1 MHGGSGR
8 GSSGRSGSAI
18 GAPGSD
24 PTPGG
29 EVGLRAPRG
38 PLLRLA
44 DGVVPLVI
52 ADRPALFVEATQRLN
67 ALNGSAGMLVA
78 LLADGI
84 ELAELRRQLQ
94 ETMGLNAGE
103 VDALVTDWST
113 QRVMAASFAPG
124 AADAECLWLRA
135 GERSIAI
142 RFPQGAWGAGLAAPY
157 GHLPRGGVPGE
168 TATSITVEALGE
180 SENDLVGV
188 FDDSAGTLVSQDAA
202 SPVLR
207 GAIVDLVLDQPGY
220 VALHAACLV
229 ARDGPQD
236 EAILLIGAPGAGKS
250 TLAAMAAAASPHLRL
265 AGDDIVLFDPRSGLV
280 MGVPLPLTVKSGSW
294 DRLAQV
300 VPGLAALTP
309 VRRADG
315 QWLRYAPLPG
325 SPGESAAPTWARV
338 AGIVDLCR
346 QDGAVAGLVPQSPI
360 DCLGRLLEEGFVHDG
375 RCTSAQMRGLAR
387 MVDNAETCTLR
398 YAEAEQAAP
407 WIEAL
412 LA

>member
-1 MHGGSGR
+1 
-8 GSSGRSGSAI
+8 
-18 GAPGSD
+18 
-24 PTPGG
+24 
-29 EVGLRAPRG
+29 LRKACG

-52 ADRPALFVEATQRLN
+52 ADRPVLFVEATQRLN

-103 VDALVTDWST
+103 VDALVTGWST
-113 QRVMAASFAPG
+113 QRVIAASFASE
-124 AADAECLWLRA
+124 AADAESLWLRA

-168 TATSITVEALGE
+168 TAGMATSITVEAMGE

-188 FDDSAGTLVSQDAA
+188 FGDNAGNLVSQDAA

-229 ARDGPQD
+229 ARDGLQD

-294 DRLAQV
+294 DRLSQV
-300 VPGLAALTP
+300 VPGLAALAP
-309 VRRADG
+309 VLRADG

-325 SPGESAAPTWARV
+325 SPGELAAPSWARV
-338 AGIVDLCR
+338 AGIVDLR
-346 QDGAVAGLVPQSPI
+346 REDGVVAGLVPQSPI
-360 DCLGRLLEEGFVHDG
+360 DCLGRLLEEGFVRDG

-387 MVDNAETCTLR
+387 MVDNAETCILR
-398 YAEAEQAAP
+398 YAEADQAAP